1 MHYPMKLAFSTVVN
15 GDAYAYPG
23 RISTVIR
30 VTGGPLHCPFL
41 PAAEGQDPVFS
52 EETSFFVDL
61 VSSQAEED
69 GETTAVVFS
78 GIEPLW
84 QGNAVTELAKK
95 LRENGFFV
103 KIDTSG
109 FYSNDLRGLSSIANY
124 ISIDYKHA
132 LKQEL
137 YIPLIGAKV
146 AFDVFQSNFLK
157 SLVFL
162 EHGKAY
168 KEVRTTIISGVN
180 DSVEAIEEIAKS
192 IKFVDQYALQQFV
205 PWPLPLLDSSFERL
219 APPTRLHL
227 LELAQF
233 ARRHVGRVV
242 VRCHESEEQEALPKK

>member
-1 MHYPMKLAFSTVVN
+1 MKLAYSTVVN

-23 RISTVIR
+23 RIATVIR
-30 VTGGPLHCPFL
+30 VTGGPLRCPFL
-41 PAAEGQDPVFS
+41 PVPESQDPVFS
-52 EETSFFVDL
+52 EETSFFADL

-84 QGNAVTELAKK
+84 QGNAVAELTKQ

-109 FYSNDLRGLSSIANY
+109 FYSNDLRGVASMANY
-124 ISIDYKHA
+124 ITIDYKHA
-132 LKQEL
+132 LKQEK
-137 YIPLIGAKV
+137 YVPLIGAKV

-168 KEVRTTIISGVN
+168 KEVRTTVIPGIN
-180 DSVEAIEEIAKS
+180 DAAETIEEIAKT
-192 IKFVDQYALQQFV
+192 IKFVDQFALQQFV
-205 PWPLPLLDSSFERL
+205 PWPLPLLDASFEKIS
-219 APPTRLHL
+219 PPTRLQL

-242 VRCHESEEQEALPKK
+242 VRCHESEEQEVLPKK